1 MEIHSTQCMELHSI
15 KLNLTI
21 QGIPL
26 KFMLLQGKPYR
37 GNSFDIY
44 MEFDSIELVNANTG
58 DSIEF
63 NVISGNFIKNSIL
76 LQGIPLSS
84 ILFHAE
90 DSIGIFEFH

>member
-26 KFMLLQGKPYR
+26 KFILLQGKPYR

-63 NVISGNFIKNSIL
+63 NVMSGNFIEFNLIT
-76 LQGIPLSS
+76 G
-84 ILFHAE
+84 
-90 DSIGIFEFH
+90 DSIELNLISCRGFHWYL

>member
-44 MEFDSIELVNANTG
+44 MEFDSIELVNVIIE
-58 DSIEF
+58 DSVEL
-63 NVISGNFIKNSIL
+63 NVISGNFREFNLIT
-76 LQGIPLSS
+76 
-84 ILFHAE
+84 E
-90 DSIGIFEFH
+90 DSIEFNLIIYRGFHWYL